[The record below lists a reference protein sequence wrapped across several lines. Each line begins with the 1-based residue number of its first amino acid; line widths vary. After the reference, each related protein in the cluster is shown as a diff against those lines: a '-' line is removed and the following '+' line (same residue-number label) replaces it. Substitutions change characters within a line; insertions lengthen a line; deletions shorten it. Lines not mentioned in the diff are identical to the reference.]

1 MAKQQRIH
9 LPVGEE
15 LITYSLLRTPTGNT
29 EMSFKIH
36 EQLQQWVKRLAD
48 ECLER
53 QSIPYAV
60 RNFTNDI
67 PYTAGLTIHEDDPV
81 RAQDRLNENGLRGE
95 AAEAKS
101 PKRWDIYGLN
111 LSPSVASNVKPNLR
125 FESAESI
132 WRNLA
137 FIRLCVHSTER
148 KITFAT
154 APEAWAMES
163 RDDKPYIQFSL
174 DRAISQLTYKF
185 VESPY
190 VEAVTSTHTVGNN
203 S

>member
-1 MAKQQRIH
+1 MTKQQRIH

-15 LITYSLLRTPTGNT
+15 LITYSLLRTPTGKT

-48 ECLER
+48 ECFER
-53 QSIPYAV
+53 QSIPHAV
-60 RNFTNDI
+60 RNFNVDI
-67 PYTAGLTIHEDDPV
+67 PYTAGLTIHADDPV
-81 RAQDRLNENGLRGE
+81 RAEDRAAGGE
-95 AAEAKS
+95 S
-101 PKRWDIYGLN
+101 QKRWDIYGIH
-111 LSPSVASNVKPNLR
+111 LSPSVASNIKPNLR
-125 FESAESI
+125 FESSESI

-148 KITFAT
+148 KITFGT
-154 APEAWAMES
+154 PPEAWALEAH
-163 RDDKPYIQFSL
+163 DVKPYIQFAL